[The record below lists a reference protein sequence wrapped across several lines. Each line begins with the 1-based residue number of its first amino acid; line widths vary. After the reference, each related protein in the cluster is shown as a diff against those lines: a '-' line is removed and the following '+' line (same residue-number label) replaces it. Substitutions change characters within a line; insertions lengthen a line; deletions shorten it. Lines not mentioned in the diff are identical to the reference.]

1 VTGVVRDAEREAV
14 ESEHIHAKTA
24 AFLMINTLETGGSE
38 RQFVTIANA
47 LDRDKFSVT
56 VGCLRKFGGFVSE
69 IDDLHEFS
77 PHGSLFGV
85 QSWRARLALSRL
97 LRRERIEVAQSFD
110 FYANLMLIPAARFAG
125 VPVVVGSHRQIG
137 DLLAPMQFRAQNAM
151 FRLCDRVICNSR
163 AAAGCLEKTGIRAER
178 LAVIPNGLPDR
189 LFAPVSPALAP
200 ETGALR
206 IGMIARMNDPGK
218 GHDCFLRAAK
228 ILSARH
234 AQLRFV
240 LVGDGPL
247 RPGLEEQ
254 ARKLGLVDRV
264 IFLGD
269 RRDVPAVLASLD
281 ISLLPSSSESLSN
294 VILESMAAGLP
305 VVAARVGGNP
315 ELVRD
320 GETGFLVPS
329 GDDEAF
335 AAALQRLLENSDLR
349 AAFGA
354 KAKSEARSR
363 FALRQVCGQYE
374 DLYRAVLSEKGCL
387 AVNQ

>member
-1 VTGVVRDAEREAV
+1 MTDAVRDAEPVAV
-14 ESEHIHAKTA
+14 SSPHGRVRTA

-38 RQFVTIANA
+38 RQFVTLANA
-47 LDRDKFSVT
+47 LDRDSFSVK
-56 VGCLRKFGGFVSE
+56 VGCLKKFGGFMNE

-77 PHGSLFGV
+77 PRGSLFGV
-85 QSWRARLALSRL
+85 HSWRSRLALSRL
-97 LRRERIEVAQSFD
+97 LRQERIEVAQSFD

-125 VPVVVGSHRQIG
+125 VPVVVGSHRQLG
-137 DLLAPMQFRAQNAM
+137 DLLTPMQFRAQNAM
-151 FRLCDRVICNSR
+151 FRLCDRVVCNSR
-163 AAAGCLEKTGIRAER
+163 AAAECLEKSGIRAER

-189 LFAPVSPALAP
+189 LFAPVPPALPP
-200 ETGALR
+200 ETGVLR
-206 IGMIARMNDPGK
+206 IGMIARMNDRGK
-218 GHDCFLRAAK
+218 GHDCFLRTAK
-228 ILSARH
+228 RLSARH
-234 AQLRFV
+234 PQLRFV

-247 RPGLEEQ
+247 RPGFEEQ
-254 ARKLGLVDRV
+254 ARKLGLGDRV
-264 IFLGD
+264 VFLGD

-281 ISLLPSSSESLSN
+281 ISVLASSSESLSN

-335 AAALQRLLENSDLR
+335 AGALQRLLENRDLR

-354 KAKSEARSR
+354 RAKSEAKSR

-374 DLYRAVLSEKGCL
+374 ELYRTVLSEKGCM
-387 AVNQ
+387 AVNP